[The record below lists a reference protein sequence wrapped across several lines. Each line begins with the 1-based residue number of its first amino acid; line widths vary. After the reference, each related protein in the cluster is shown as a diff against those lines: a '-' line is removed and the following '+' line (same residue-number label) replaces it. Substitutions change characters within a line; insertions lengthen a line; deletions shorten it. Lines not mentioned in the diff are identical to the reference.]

1 MFVKLTFFS
10 YIIDRIFGEFEFVKS
25 YTHPVVLMGR
35 YISFF
40 EKKFYKD
47 SIFVGGILTFSLI
60 FIVFILSFIVQNS
73 ISNIIILAIIGS
85 STIALTML
93 NSSVKNI
100 IQDPQSIKYLV
111 SRDTQNLSNCEINKA
126 AIETYS
132 ENLSDGVVAPLFY
145 MLLFGLSGAFVYKA
159 INTLDSMVGYKNK
172 RYEKF
177 GKISAKLDDIANFLP
192 SRLTAILIN
201 IFFFDFK
208 NLKSIYKFAKLHDS
222 PNAGYPISAMALAQ
236 NLKLGGDTSY
246 FGKIKKWPYFGIGKA
261 NINTNDIKKTIKFT
275 LYFDIFILLCG
286 VVYANF

>member
-47 SIFVGGILTFSLI
+47 SIFAGGILTFSLI

-73 ISNIIILAIIGS
+73 ISNIIILAILGS

-172 RYEKF
+172 RYERF
-177 GKISAKLDDIANFLP
+177 GKISAKLDDIANFIP
-192 SRLTAILIN
+192 ARLTAILIN
-201 IFFFDFK
+201 ILFFDLK

-246 FGKIKKWPYFGIGKA
+246 FGKIKKKPYFGIGKT
-261 NINTNDIKKTIKFT
+261 NIETTDINKTIKFT